1 MKHNIER
8 KIDALKTA
16 LDEYLKTFQVDKNL
30 IKANS
35 DLLREKEDLEERVEI
50 LLKRENSLR
59 RELKK
64 ATDQIAKLKERLSE
78 AEAELQAY
86 KRNASLLLQTY
97 KQNAS
102 LLQELKSSLEKFNVN
117 PSDRGERS
125 EG

>member
-78 AEAELQAY
+78 AEAELQTY
-86 KRNASLLLQTY
+86 KR
-97 KQNAS
+97 NAS